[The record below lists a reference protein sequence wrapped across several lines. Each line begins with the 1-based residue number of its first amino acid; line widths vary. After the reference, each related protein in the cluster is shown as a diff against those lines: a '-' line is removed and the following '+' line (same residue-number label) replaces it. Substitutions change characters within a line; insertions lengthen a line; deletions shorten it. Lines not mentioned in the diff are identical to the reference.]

1 MIEIVTLKTQLF
13 RSEDEVKTRTWRS
26 HRCSG
31 TFRGAKPYDLPSDSL
46 IKKLGRAWLAMNSI
60 CENVNADPV
69 RVSCLQCGRR
79 RRRHVELTYVGVHP
93 QELFICPH
101 IATGIDDL
109 RL

>member
-1 MIEIVTLKTQLF
+1 MIEIITLKTQLF

-31 TFRGAKPYDLPSDSL
+31 TFRGAKPYDLPPDSRT
-46 IKKLGRAWLAMNSI
+46 KKLGRAWLAMKSI

-69 RVSCLQCGRR
+69 CISCLQYDRR
-79 RRRHVELTYVGVHP
+79 RRRQVELTYVGVHP

-101 IATGIDDL
+101 IATKISNL
-109 RL
+109 RM